1 MIPTSYDNLGWAD
14 DSLISWPSW
23 IENSVVPNLT
33 YGDGLLPGYYDS
45 GETAVSASFAPLP
58 ELGYPEMP
66 QPAPTSSTYGV
77 EMQPRVASINTTAS
91 TVPIS
96 NQPLTYNQVQPESGN
111 NSQTWSAASNVLG
124 DVLDNLKKEHQY
136 QIAERGYNIQAQALA
151 ERSESAYK
159 IAGTNMMRL
168 RGNQERYLT
177 QQRVAAV
184 RTGFAPTSGSIEAV
198 QRGTMSKFEQQI
210 ADSEREAEQSRQD
223 TMYRSRVMSWRAG
236 QARKAAKQARTSM
249 WGSIIGSTIGAV
261 VGGPVG
267 MRAGSKIGS
276 SIGGFS

>member
-1 MIPTSYDNLGWAD
+1 MLRNRAGAS
-14 DSLISWPSW
+14 SLS
-23 IENSVVPNLT
+23 
-33 YGDGLLPGYYDS
+33 
-45 GETAVSASFAPLP
+45 
-58 ELGYPEMP
+58 
-66 QPAPTSSTYGV
+66 
-77 EMQPRVASINTTAS
+77 
-91 TVPIS
+91 
-96 NQPLTYNQVQPESGN
+96 
-111 NSQTWSAASNVLG
+111 
-124 DVLDNLKKEHQY
+124 
-136 QIAERGYNIQAQALA
+136 
-151 ERSESAYK
+151 
-159 IAGTNMMRL
+159 
-168 RGNQERYLT
+168 T

-210 ADSEREAEQSRQD
+210 ADSEREAEQRRQD

-267 MRAGSKIGS
+267 MQAGSKIGS

>member
-1 MIPTSYDNLGWAD
+1 MLFRS
-14 DSLISWPSW
+14 
-23 IENSVVPNLT
+23 
-33 YGDGLLPGYYDS
+33 
-45 GETAVSASFAPLP
+45 
-58 ELGYPEMP
+58 
-66 QPAPTSSTYGV
+66 
-77 EMQPRVASINTTAS
+77 
-91 TVPIS
+91 
-96 NQPLTYNQVQPESGN
+96 
-111 NSQTWSAASNVLG
+111 
-124 DVLDNLKKEHQY
+124 
-136 QIAERGYNIQAQALA
+136 GYNIQAQALA

-249 WGSIIGSTIGAV
+249 WGSLIGSTIGAV